1 MNMGPSW
8 GINLGESKIEGI
20 VLADGASRN
29 VLRRMR
35 IPTELD
41 KGYYHVLG
49 QIHKLVEVLSAEV
62 GIRPDKIG
70 VACPGAVDP
79 VTKTLKGTGWEVMNA
94 KPILSDLQ
102 TYLGVPIK
110 MANDASCFALAEARF
125 GEVLDIL
132 PTAKTVVGILVGS
145 GVGAGI
151 IINGRI
157 LHGRQGI
164 AGAWGHNYLD
174 DAGGKCICGKFGCVE
189 TMISAPALENYYES
203 LTHRRLDL
211 DEISEAAERGNDEAA
226 AKTIERLVYHFAKAI
241 SPVINI
247 LDPDAI
253 VLGGAVGKTGALIQ
267 KAPDLI
273 KRFIFNQRLD
283 TLVLPPKLGK
293 NATVFGAAML

>member
-1 MNMGPSW
+1 MGPSW

-20 VLADGASRN
+20 VLEDGASRN

-70 VACPGAVDP
+70 VACRGSIDP
-79 VTKTLKGTGWEVMNA
+79 VTKTLKGSGWETMDA
-94 KPILSDLQ
+94 KPILTDLQ

-110 MANDASCFALAEARF
+110 MANDANCFALAEARF
-125 GEVLDIL
+125 GEVLDVL
-132 PTAKTVVGILVGS
+132 PAAKTIVGVLVGS

-157 LHGRQGI
+157 LNGRQGI
-164 AGAWGHNYLD
+164 AGEWGHNYLD
-174 DAGGKCICGKFGCVE
+174 DEGGKCGCGRFGCVE
-189 TMISAPALENYYES
+189 TMISGPALERYYES
-203 LTHRRLDL
+203 LTNRRLDV
-211 DEISEAAERGNDEAA
+211 DQISEAADQGDEAA

-241 SPVINI
+241 SPMINI

-253 VLGGAVGKTGALIQ
+253 VIGGAVGETSALIRQ
-267 KAPDLI
+267 APELI
-273 KRFIFNQRLD
+273 KRFIFNKRLD
-283 TLVLPPKLGK
+283 TLVLAPKLGA

>member
-1 MNMGPSW
+1 MGPSW

-29 VLRRMR
+29 ALRRMR

-70 VACPGAVDP
+70 VACRGAIDP
-79 VTKTLKGTGWEVMNA
+79 ITKTLKGSGWEAMDS
-94 KPILSDLQ
+94 KPLLSDLQ

-132 PTAKTVVGILVGS
+132 PSAKTVVGILVGS
-145 GVGAGI
+145 GVDAGI
-151 IINGRI
+151 VINGRI

-174 DAGGKCICGKFGCVE
+174 DAGGKCSCGKYGCVE
-189 TMISAPALENYYES
+189 TMISAPALENYYAS
-203 LTHRRLDL
+203 LTQRRLDL
-211 DEISEAAERGNDEAA
+211 DEISEAAENGNDEAA
-226 AKTIERLVYHFAKAI
+226 AKTIERLVYHFSKAI

-267 KAPDLI
+267 QAPDLI
-273 KRFIFNQRLD
+273 KRFIFNKRLD
-283 TLVLPPKLGK
+283 TLVLPPKLGN